1 MLTCLTGIRPA
12 MLYSHIN
19 LQVIV
24 LWLIH
29 CYCIIQVPDIHVY
42 NVDISDW
49 DKTRHV
55 VQSYRPTG

>member
-1 MLTCLTGIRPA
+1 
-12 MLYSHIN
+12 MLYSHID

-55 VQSYRPTG
+55 VQSYKPTG